1 MSYHHILHFFGRWS
15 IRRCGIGRMQI
26 LMRILLDEQYGKGNI
41 MFEKKDIIFSE
52 TLGVCQ
58 VAELTRL
65 SAKNGDQVL
74 YYGLRSVFDKAKVSY
89 IPVDHHQVQLRNLI
103 SYEEAEKFSENPPE
117 NQTEHEKREVEYILL
132 HKLNK
137 ESK

>member
-1 MSYHHILHFFGRWS
+1 MSDRTFIDGR
-15 IRRCGIGRMQI
+15 
-26 LMRILLDEQYGKGNI
+26 DGKGNI
-41 MFEKKDIIFSE
+41 MFEKKDVIFSE

-74 YYGLRSVFDKAKVSY
+74 YYGLRSVFDKGKVSY

-103 SYEEAEKFSENPPE
+103 SYEEAEKLSANPPE
-117 NQTEHEKREVEYILL
+117 NQTEHEKREVEYVLI
-132 HKLNK
+132 HKK
-137 ESK
+137 